1 MPWQMRA
8 VPVVFATRWRD
19 KMLRFAGLAFLRLAG
34 IMLMASFAGAMLMR
48 VAPGFASDDQELNS
62 GLSAQSIQ
70 AIRQAHLADTNIPL
84 FYAQYLAALVKGDL
98 GTSRSLN
105 QPVKDL
111 LRERLPVTLF
121 NLAFALAVGWLLG
134 LALAVAAQTLR
145 WPVLNF
151 LANGLSGTFISTP
164 AAALALL
171 FLLLRLPP
179 ALAAAL
185 LVFPKIYR
193 YTQNLLEQSSEMP
206 HVLTARAKGAG
217 PVRVLAWHIAPIAL
231 PQLIA
236 LIGVS
241 ISIGIGVLLPIEVVS
256 DVAGI
261 GQLAWQ
267 AAQSR
272 DLPLLINLTMIV
284 TFVTVCATLISD
296 AAQRGFTRSAA

>member
-1 MPWQMRA
+1 
-8 VPVVFATRWRD
+8 
-19 KMLRFAGLAFLRLAG
+19 MLRFIGWAALRLAAV
-34 IMLMASFAGAMLMR
+34 MLMASFAGAMLMR
-48 VAPGFASDDQELNS
+48 LAPGFTSDDQELNS

-70 AIRQAHLADTNIPL
+70 AIRQARADDANIPR
-84 FYAQYLAALVKGDL
+84 FYARYLGSLLKGDL
-98 GTSRSLN
+98 GTSRALN
-105 QPVKDL
+105 QPVKQL

-121 NLAFALAVGWLLG
+121 NLVFALGAGWLLG
-134 LALAVAAQTLR
+134 LFLAIATQTLR
-145 WPVLNF
+145 WRALTF

-164 AAALALL
+164 AAALALV

-179 ALAAAL
+179 AFAAAL

-193 YTQNLLEQSSEMP
+193 YTQNLLQQSSEMP

-217 PVRVLAWHIAPIAL
+217 PLRVLAWHVAPIAL

-272 DLPLLINLTMIV
+272 DLPLLVNLTMVV
-284 TFVTVCATLISD
+284 TFVTVYATLISD

>member
-1 MPWQMRA
+1 M
-8 VPVVFATRWRD
+8 V
-19 KMLRFAGLAFLRLAG
+19 RFLGQAALRLAAL
-34 IMLMASFAGAMLMR
+34 MLMASLAGALLMR
-48 VAPGFASDDQELNS
+48 AAPGFSSDDQELNS
-62 GLSAQSIQ
+62 GLSSESIQ
-70 AIRQAHLADTNIPL
+70 AIRQGRMDDANIPR
-84 FYAQYLAALVKGDL
+84 FYVRYLAALAKGDL

-111 LRERLPVTLF
+111 LRERLPVTLW
-121 NLAFALAVGWLLG
+121 NLAFALGLGWLLG
-134 LALAVAAQTLR
+134 LALAIAAQTLR
-145 WPVLNF
+145 SGALNF
-151 LANGLSGTFISTP
+151 LAGGLSGAFISTP
-164 AAALALL
+164 AAALALV
-171 FLLLRLPP
+171 FLLLRWSP

-193 YTQNLLEQSSEMP
+193 YAQNLLQQSADMP

-217 PVRVLAWHIAPIAL
+217 PFRVLAWHIAPIAL

-261 GQLAWQ
+261 GQLAWN
-267 AAQSR
+267 AAQGR
-272 DLPLLINLTMIV
+272 DLPLLVNLTMVV
-284 TFVTVCATLISD
+284 TFITVCATLISD

>member
-1 MPWQMRA
+1 
-8 VPVVFATRWRD
+8 
-19 KMLRFAGLAFLRLAG
+19 MLRFCGWAALRVMA
-34 IMLMASFAGAMLMR
+34 IMLMASFTGAMLIR
-48 VAPGFASDDQELNS
+48 IAPGFSSDDQELNS

-70 AIRQAHLADTNIPL
+70 AIRQAHLSDSNVPH
-84 FYAQYLAALVKGDL
+84 FYAQYLASLVRGDL

-111 LRERLPVTLF
+111 LRERLPVTLV

-134 LALAVAAQTLR
+134 FSLAVAAQVWNVR
-145 WPVLNF
+145 VLNF
-151 LANGLSGTFISTP
+151 LGNALSGTFISTP
-164 AAALALL
+164 AAALALI
-171 FLLLRLPP
+171 FLLLRWPP
-179 ALAAAL
+179 AFAAAL
-185 LVFPKIYR
+185 LLFPKIYR
-193 YTQNLLEQSSEMP
+193 YTQNLLQQSSEMP

-217 PVRVLAWHIAPIAL
+217 PWRVLAWHVAPLAL

-236 LIGVS
+236 LVGVS

-261 GQLAWQ
+261 GQLAWH

-272 DLPLLINLTMIV
+272 DLPLLVNLTMVV

-296 AAQRGFTRSAA
+296 AAQRGLTRSAA

>member
-1 MPWQMRA
+1 
-8 VPVVFATRWRD
+8 
-19 KMLRFAGLAFLRLAG
+19 MLRFTGWAILRLAG

-48 VAPGFASDDQELNS
+48 VAPGFTSDDQELNS
-62 GLSAQSIQ
+62 GLSAESIQ
-70 AIRQAHLADTNIPL
+70 AVRHARQADTNIPK
-84 FYAQYLAALVKGDL
+84 FYAKYLASLVKGDL

-134 LALAVAAQTLR
+134 LALAIAAQTLR
-145 WPVLNF
+145 WPALNF

-164 AAALALL
+164 AAALALI

-179 ALAAAL
+179 AFAAAL
-185 LVFPKIYR
+185 LVFPKVYR
-193 YTQNLLEQSSEMP
+193 YAQNLLQQSSEMP

-217 PVRVLAWHIAPIAL
+217 PLRVLAWHIAPIAM

-236 LIGVS
+236 LVGVS

-256 DVAGI
+256 DVPGI

-272 DLPLLINLTMIV
+272 DLPLLVNLTMIV
-284 TFVTVCATLISD
+284 TFATVCATLISD

>member
-1 MPWQMRA
+1 
-8 VPVVFATRWRD
+8 
-19 KMLRFAGLAFLRLAG
+19 MLRFWGWALLRLAAVM
-34 IMLMASFAGAMLMR
+34 IMASFAGAMLMR
-48 VAPGFASDDQELNS
+48 IAPGFSSDDQELNS

-70 AIRQAHLADTNIPL
+70 AVRKAHLADANIPK
-84 FYAQYLAALVKGDL
+84 FYAQYIGLLMKGDL

-105 QPVKDL
+105 QPVKQL
-111 LRERLPVTLF
+111 LRERLPVTLE
-121 NLAFALAVGWLLG
+121 NLGFALGVGWLLG
-134 LALAVAAQTLR
+134 LALAIAAQTWNIRALT
-145 WPVLNF
+145 F

-164 AAALALL
+164 SAALALV
-171 FLLLRLPP
+171 FLLLRWPP
-179 ALAAAL
+179 AFAAAL

-193 YTQNLLEQSSEMP
+193 YTQNLLQQSSEMP

-217 PVRVLAWHIAPIAL
+217 PWRVLAWHVAPIAL

-236 LIGVS
+236 LVGVS

-272 DLPLLINLTMIV
+272 DLPLLVNLTMVV
-284 TFVTVCATLISD
+284 TFATVCSTLLSD
-296 AAQRGFTRSAA
+296 AVQRGFARSAA

>member
-1 MPWQMRA
+1 
-8 VPVVFATRWRD
+8 
-19 KMLRFAGLAFLRLAG
+19 MLRFISGAVLRLSAL
-34 IMLMASFAGAMLMR
+34 MLMASFAGAMLMR
-48 VAPGFASDDQELNS
+48 IAPGFSSDDQEINS

-70 AIRQAHLADTNIPL
+70 AIRQARQADANIPR
-84 FYAQYLAALVKGDL
+84 FYAHYLGSLVKGDL

-105 QPVKDL
+105 QPVREL
-111 LRERLPVTLF
+111 LRERLPVTLS
-121 NLAFALAVGWLLG
+121 NLAFALAVGWLFG
-134 LALAVAAQTLR
+134 LALSVAAQILR
-145 WPVLNF
+145 WRAFSF

-164 AAALALL
+164 AAALALV

-179 ALAAAL
+179 AFAAAML
-185 LVFPKIYR
+185 IFPKIYR
-193 YTQNLLEQSSEMP
+193 YTQNLLQQSSEMP

-217 PVRVLAWHIAPIAL
+217 PLRVLAWHVAPIAL

-267 AAQSR
+267 AAQAR
-272 DLPLLINLTMIV
+272 DLPLLINLTIIV

-296 AAQRGFTRSAA
+296 GAQRGLTRSAA

>member
-1 MPWQMRA
+1 
-8 VPVVFATRWRD
+8 
-19 KMLRFAGLAFLRLAG
+19 MLRFTGWALLRVVA

-48 VAPGFASDDQELNS
+48 VAPGFGSDEQELNS
-62 GLSAQSIQ
+62 RLSAESIQ
-70 AIRQAHLADTNIPL
+70 AVRQAREADANIPR
-84 FYAQYLAALVKGDL
+84 FYAHYLASLVKGDL

-134 LALAVAAQTLR
+134 LALAIAAQALPWPTLT
-145 WPVLNF
+145 F

-164 AAALALL
+164 AAALALV

-179 ALAAAL
+179 AFAAAL

-193 YTQNLLEQSSEMP
+193 YTENLLQQSSELP

-217 PVRVLAWHIAPIAL
+217 PLRVLAWHIAPTAL

-236 LIGVS
+236 LVGVS

-256 DVAGI
+256 DAPGI

-272 DLPLLINLTMIV
+272 DLPLLVNLTMIV
-284 TFVTVCATLISD
+284 TLVTVCATLISD
-296 AAQRGFTRSAA
+296 GAQRVFTRSAA

>member
-1 MPWQMRA
+1 
-8 VPVVFATRWRD
+8 
-19 KMLRFAGLAFLRLAG
+19 MLRFAGWALLRLAI
-34 IMLMASFAGAMLMR
+34 IMLLASFAGAMLMR
-48 VAPGFASDDQELNS
+48 AAPGFTSDDQELNS
-62 GLSAQSIQ
+62 GLSAESIQ
-70 AIRQAHLADTNIPL
+70 ALRQSRLADANVPR
-84 FYAQYLAALVKGDL
+84 FYAHYLASLVRGDL

-134 LALAVAAQTLR
+134 LALAIAAQTLR
-145 WPVLNF
+145 WPTLNV
-151 LANGLSGTFISTP
+151 LANCLSGTFISTP
-164 AAALALL
+164 AAALALI

-185 LVFPKIYR
+185 LLFPKIYR
-193 YTQNLLEQSSEMP
+193 YTQNLLQQSSEMP

-217 PVRVLAWHIAPIAL
+217 PLRVLAWHIAPTAL

-236 LIGVS
+236 LVGVS

-256 DVAGI
+256 DVPGI

-272 DLPLLINLTMIV
+272 DLPLLVNLTMIV
-284 TFVTVCATLISD
+284 TFATVCATLISD
-296 AAQRGFTRSAA
+296 AAQRGFARDTV

>member
-1 MPWQMRA
+1 
-8 VPVVFATRWRD
+8 
-19 KMLRFAGLAFLRLAG
+19 MLRFWGWALLRLVAV
-34 IMLMASFAGAMLMR
+34 MLMASFAGAMLMR
-48 VAPGFASDDQELNS
+48 IAPGFSSDDQELNS

-70 AIRQAHLADTNIPL
+70 AIREAHLADANVPR
-84 FYAQYLAALVKGDL
+84 FYAQYLISLAKGDL

-105 QPVKDL
+105 QPVKEL
-111 LRERLPVTLF
+111 LRERLPVTLA
-121 NLAFALAVGWLLG
+121 NLAFALSVGWLLG
-134 LALAVAAQTLR
+134 LALAVIAQTWNLR
-145 WPVLNF
+145 ALTF

-164 AAALALL
+164 AAALALV
-171 FLLLRLPP
+171 FLLLRWPP

-193 YTQNLLEQSSEMP
+193 YSQNLLQQSSEMP

-217 PVRVLAWHIAPIAL
+217 PWRVLAWHVAPIAL

-236 LIGVS
+236 LVGVS

-261 GQLAWQ
+261 GQLAWH

-272 DLPLLINLTMIV
+272 DLPLLVNLTMVV
-284 TFVTVCATLISD
+284 TFMTVCATLVSD
-296 AAQRGFTRSAA
+296 AVQRGFTRSAA

>member
-1 MPWQMRA
+1 
-8 VPVVFATRWRD
+8 
-19 KMLRFAGLAFLRLAG
+19 MLRFWSGAVLRLVAV
-34 IMLMASFAGAMLMR
+34 MLMASFAGAMLMR
-48 VAPGFASDDQELNS
+48 IAPGFSSDDQELNS
-62 GLSAQSIQ
+62 GLSAQSLE
-70 AIRQAHLADTNIPL
+70 AIRRARLSDANVPR
-84 FYAQYLAALVKGDL
+84 FYAQYLAALMRGDL

-111 LRERLPVTLF
+111 LRERLPITLV

-134 LALAVAAQTLR
+134 LALAISAQVWNVRALS
-145 WPVLNF
+145 V

-164 AAALALL
+164 AAALALI
-171 FLLLRLPP
+171 FLLLRWPP
-179 ALAAAL
+179 AFAAAL

-193 YTQNLLEQSSEMP
+193 YIQNLLQQSSEMP

-217 PVRVLAWHIAPIAL
+217 PWRVLAWHLAPIAL

-236 LIGVS
+236 LVGVS

-261 GQLAWQ
+261 GQLAWH
-267 AAQSR
+267 AAQAR
-272 DLPLLINLTMIV
+272 DLPLLVNLTIVV

-296 AAQRGFTRSAA
+296 AAQRGLTRSAA

>member
-1 MPWQMRA
+1 
-8 VPVVFATRWRD
+8 
-19 KMLRFAGLAFLRLAG
+19 MLRFIGWALLRLVG
-34 IMLMASFAGAMLMR
+34 IMLLASFAGAMLMR
-48 VAPGFASDDQELNS
+48 VAPGFTSDDQELNS
-62 GLSAQSIQ
+62 GLSAESIQ
-70 AIRQAHLADTNIPL
+70 AVRQARQADANVPR
-84 FYAQYLAALVKGDL
+84 FYAHYLAALVKGDL

-121 NLAFALAVGWLLG
+121 NLAFALAAGWLLG

-145 WPVLNF
+145 WPALSF

-164 AAALALL
+164 AAALALI

-179 ALAAAL
+179 AFAAAL

-193 YTQNLLEQSSEMP
+193 YTQNLLQQSSEMP
-206 HVLTARAKGAG
+206 HVLTAQAKGAG
-217 PVRVLAWHIAPIAL
+217 PLRVLAWHVAPIAL

-236 LIGVS
+236 LVGVS

-256 DVAGI
+256 DVPGI

-284 TFVTVCATLISD
+284 TFVTICATLISD
-296 AAQRGFTRSAA
+296 GAQRVFTRGVV